1 MGEGN
6 LSCTASCLLLK
17 HKLLF
22 HWKSEGKRLVQPKGK
37 LTGKDGEDAW
47 DRRHIYPALAV
58 FIETSRS
65 LLPIGKVFISV
76 RGANKK
82 TCRHV
87 SPKISMASSERAV
100 NILGILTSNI
110 ILSSDY
116 QKTIVGVR
124 ANTTALLSFA
134 ICTVRRWESAPRL
147 DERDF

>member
-65 LLPIGKVFISV
+65 LLPIGKVFISI

-87 SPKISMASSERAV
+87 SPKMSMVSTEGSREYSLHSHLQRRLEQRLPKDHSRCESQYHGPPFLCHLYGSS
-100 NILGILTSNI
+100 LGICTSF
-110 ILSSDY
+110 
-116 QKTIVGVR
+116 R
-124 ANTTALLSFA
+124 
-134 ICTVRRWESAPRL
+134 
-147 DERDF
+147 